1 MTWGH
6 LATFS
11 TALTFW
17 ALSLAHKTWTSKIYI
32 VTLLLF
38 ADLYGF
44 AITAN
49 TIIFQFLAIR
59 TYNNEDY
66 PHLPEME
73 IWGFFGIY
81 ATS

>member
-49 TIIFQFLAIR
+49 TIIFQF
-59 TYNNEDY
+59 
-66 PHLPEME
+66 
-73 IWGFFGIY
+73 
-81 ATS
+81 